1 MAASSIELENL
12 RAEIERLTR
21 ELDQV
26 SSENVQSAKYGLV
39 LLEEKQ
45 NLQAKCDELES
56 LYDHTKHELDIT
68 QEALQKF
75 QKTQQVTTKSG
86 IEQEDALLN
95 ESAAMEISLNQHILE
110 LESETKQLRH
120 ELDRV
125 TNERDRMLQENAEI
139 GRDKSG
145 TEAERARLKAELKD
159 MKYREARMLADYSE
173 LEEENISLQKQ
184 VSSLRSS
191 QVEFEG
197 AKHEIRRLS
206 EEIELL
212 NSQVEEL
219 ASLKK
224 IAEKQMEDALTAL
237 QVERENKYAL
247 KKELDTHINRES
259 MYNISNLA
267 YSIRGMEESALNSS
281 DCEEEIPA
289 LRDSTLKRLEAS
301 LEAETADLKSPD
313 GTKVDLF
320 SEIHLNELKKLEK
333 QLETMENEKL
343 CLTANLRDAQQN
355 LDKSQND
362 VQNFMSK
369 LLVMAAHVDAL
380 HNLKK
385 QIQIEENITVAN
397 NKDKN
402 ATEKMNE
409 AIMQYSNWFIL
420 SSKEIDTLRADLVEL
435 QKGLNCSDAMT
446 ILRNEIT
453 NLKNRLLSVEQ
464 KSLDLHS
471 DIQVLTSLSQT
482 AGQSLNTTRSN
493 LIALSDDLAQLYHL
507 VCTVNGETPNRVLLD
522 HKNDDLRLV
531 KLKDDGIKASP
542 YLKYSICQFSF
553 DNDSLTAIQSQL
565 KSDIL
570 ISKPHVF
577 EDLQALSDAVEVRKY
592 VDTVSD
598 QIRYLKTAVEHT
610 IELNKD
616 KVVTDTSGVSS
627 GDAKDAKEE
636 IADLHEQIIKLRSL
650 LSTKREQIATLRTVL
665 KSNKNTAEV
674 ALTNLKS
681 KYENEKLVVS
691 DTMSKL
697 RNELRILKEDA
708 ATFSSLRA
716 MFAARCEEYVTQ
728 VDELTHQLSAAEEE
742 KKTLNQLLR
751 LAVQQKL
758 GLTQKLEELEMD
770 REMRHVRRPAVSQ
783 RGGGGGGGGGK
794 SAFSR
799 GQPARNSLQN
809 PNSNSNNSNQ
819 AFF

>member
-1 MAASSIELENL
+1 MAALNDLEVL
-12 RAEIERLTR
+12 RAENERLNR
-21 ELDQV
+21 ELDQA
-26 SSENVQSAKYGLV
+26 SSENIQSAKYGLG

-45 NLQAKCDELES
+45 SLQSKCEELEA
-56 LYDHTKHELDIT
+56 LYENARHELEIT

-95 ESAAMEISLNQHILE
+95 ESAAMETSLNLQILE
-110 LESETKQLRH
+110 LENETKQLRH
-120 ELDRV
+120 ELERV
-125 TNERDRMLQENAEI
+125 TNERDRMLQENSEI

-145 TEAERARLKAELKD
+145 AEAERARLKAELKD
-159 MKYREARMLADYSE
+159 MKYRETRMLSDYSE

-197 AKHEIRRLS
+197 AKHELRRLS

-237 QVERENKYAL
+237 QIEREQKYAL

-267 YSIRGMEESALNSS
+267 ISIRGMEESTLNSS
-281 DCEEEIPA
+281 DCEDEMPT
-289 LRDSTLKRLEAS
+289 LKDSTLKRLET

-333 QLETMENEKL
+333 QLESIDSEKL
-343 CLTANLRDAQQN
+343 SLTANLREAQQN
-355 LDKSQND
+355 LDKSQNEM
-362 VQNFMSK
+362 QNFMAK
-369 LLVMAAHVDAL
+369 ITLLAAHVDAL
-380 HNLKK
+380 ANLKK
-385 QIQIEENITVAN
+385 QIAAEDKFANVSN
-397 NKDKN
+397 NKDKVMN
-402 ATEKMNE
+402 DKLNE
-409 AIMQYSNWFIL
+409 AIQLYSNWFTL
-420 SSKEIDTLRADLVEL
+420 SSKEIDTLKADLVEL
-435 QKGLNCSDAMT
+435 QKGLNCSDAMAV
-446 ILRNEIT
+446 LRNEIT
-453 NLKNRLLSVEQ
+453 NLKNKLLSSEQ

-471 DIQVLTSLSQT
+471 DVHVLTTLSQT
-482 AGQSLNTTRSN
+482 AGQSLNFTRSN
-493 LIALSDDLAQLYHL
+493 LVSLSDDLAQLYHL

-522 HKNDDLRLV
+522 HKNDDL
-531 KLKDDGIKASP
+531 
-542 YLKYSICQFSF
+542 SF
-553 DNDSLTAIQSQL
+553 DNDSLSTIQSQL

-570 ISKPHVF
+570 TSKPHVF
-577 EDLQALSDAVEVRKY
+577 EDLQALSDAVEIKKY
-592 VDTVSD
+592 VDTISD
-598 QIRYLKTAVEHT
+598 QIKYLKSAVEHT

-616 KVVTDTSGVSS
+616 KVSDVAA
-627 GDAKDAKEE
+627 GDKDAKEE
-636 IADLHEQIIKLRSL
+636 IADLHEQIIKLKSL

-758 GLTQKLEELEMD
+758 SLTQKLEELEMD
-770 REMRHVRRPAVSQ
+770 REMRHVRRPAMPA
-783 RGGGGGGGGGK
+783 RGGGK

-799 GQPARNSLQN
+799 GMPARSSNQNANNS
-809 PNSNSNNSNQ
+809 SNNPNQ

>member
-1 MAASSIELENL
+1 MAASSIELDNL

-289 LRDSTLKRLEAS
+289 LRDSTLKRLEAT
-301 LEAETADLKSPD
+301 LEAESADLKSPD

-385 QIQIEENITVAN
+385 QIQIEENITAVAN
-397 NKDKN
+397 NKDKK
-402 ATEKMNE
+402 ATEKLNE
-409 AIMQYSNWFIL
+409 AIMQYSNWFTL

-446 ILRNEIT
+446 VLRNEIT
-453 NLKNRLLSVEQ
+453 NLKNKLLSVEQ

-471 DIQVLTSLSQT
+471 DIQILTSLSQT

-493 LIALSDDLAQLYHL
+493 LITLSDDLAQLYHL

-522 HKNDDLRLV
+522 HKNDDL
-531 KLKDDGIKASP
+531 
-542 YLKYSICQFSF
+542 SF
-553 DNDSLTAIQSQL
+553 ENDSLTAIQSQL

-616 KVVTDTSGVSS
+616 KVVTTTSGVSS

-783 RGGGGGGGGGK
+783 RGGGGGGGK